1 MTDEHIKSA
10 ATTAKGIAEVT
21 AGKLV
26 GSKRLEAKGKAHELE
41 GKAQNALADVEDA
54 VTRARHN

>member
-10 ATTAKGIAEVT
+10 ATSAQGIAEVT

-26 GSKRLEAKGKAHELE
+26 GSKRLEAKGEAHKLE
-41 GKAQNALADVEDA
+41 GKAQNVLGDVEDA